1 MWSKRKGNISE
12 LVEET
17 NFFKLI
23 LFNRKQNF
31 AGNKMDI
38 KFLFDYEEREKDE
51 IKKFRQRFNECKI
64 RHNERYPS
72 KHRLE
77 LSEPFTKSIDG
88 EKIWNQIPLYGTTII
103 KLKPTRKEIF
113 EKVHGFDIEDIDR
126 LIDFSKET
134 GRIQFALAE
143 NPTNYIEMD
152 FLEPIFNEL
161 KPPKLIYIPLN
172 WILTDK
178 KILDSSCEIE
188 SLVENSQFNNF
199 INDFIEKKYPKPIS
213 QNVVKKGIIYD
224 LIRLKMLGYGNTI
237 KDFIQSLSTIE
248 TNSNIFLQESIHDLF
263 LYPYDPLGGIAS
275 FKRID
280 INKIHSKFP
289 FGRNMP
295 KEIEFPYEI
304 GKFLNDNLKLI
315 IPKNLDGAID
325 LIDEYNLYDLRKVMN
340 ALNNGIANEKMDIII
355 EKSDDLSSIFINV
368 WNEADKLKKRVNI
381 ARHAI
386 SFSCGV
392 VGAAATMPIGG
403 VGGLLTGL
411 GFNVGDKMLDENKS
425 YESISEKIL
434 KFGSQSYITHVY
446 DFKKKH
452 KLF

>member
-1 MWSKRKGNISE
+1 MEK
-12 LVEET
+12 
-17 NFFKLI
+17 
-23 LFNRKQNF
+23 
-31 AGNKMDI
+31 
-38 KFLFDYEEREKDE
+38 KFLIDYEEGEKDE

-64 RHNERYPS
+64 GQNERYPL

-77 LSEPFTKSIDG
+77 LNEPFTKSIDG

-113 EKVHGFDIEDIDR
+113 EKIHGFDIEDIDR

-152 FLEPIFNEL
+152 FLEPVFNEL
-161 KPPKLIYIPLN
+161 KPPKLIYIPLD
-172 WILTDK
+172 WILTDEE
-178 KILDSSCEIE
+178 IIDSSSEIE
-188 SLVENSQFNNF
+188 FHLKNSQYNNF
-199 INDFIEKKYPKPIS
+199 INDFIEKKYPNPIS
-213 QNVVKKGIIYD
+213 QDVVKKGIIYD
-224 LIRLKMLGYGNTI
+224 LIRLKMLGYGNLI
-237 KDFIQSLSTIE
+237 KDFIESLSTIE
-248 TNSNIFLQESIHDLF
+248 TSTNIFLEEAIHDLF

-275 FKRID
+275 FKRMD

-289 FGRNMP
+289 FGRNTAE
-295 KEIEFPYEI
+295 KIEFPYEI

-325 LIDEYNLYDLRKVMN
+325 LIDEYNFYDLRKVMN
-340 ALNNGIANEKMDIII
+340 SLNKGIENKKIDTII
-355 EKSDDLSSIFINV
+355 ENCDDISSIFINV
-368 WNEADKLKKRVNI
+368 WNEADKLNKRVNI
-381 ARHAI
+381 TRHAI
-386 SFSCGV
+386 SFGFGV

-411 GFNVGDKMLDENKS
+411 GFNIGDKMLDENKS
-425 YESISEKIL
+425 YESISEKIQ
-434 KFGSQSYITHVY
+434 KFGTQSYITHIY
-446 DFKKKH
+446 DFKKQH